1 MMSLLSA
8 GLRSGHGTQV
18 VDGRLMAT
26 VCGRVERINKLVS
39 VRPLR
44 SRCEFSHSIL

>member
-1 MMSLLSA
+1 
-8 GLRSGHGTQV
+8 
-18 VDGRLMAT
+18 MAT

-44 SRCEFSHSIL
+44 SRCVRMSSVIQFDHWLLHGADMVVGAL